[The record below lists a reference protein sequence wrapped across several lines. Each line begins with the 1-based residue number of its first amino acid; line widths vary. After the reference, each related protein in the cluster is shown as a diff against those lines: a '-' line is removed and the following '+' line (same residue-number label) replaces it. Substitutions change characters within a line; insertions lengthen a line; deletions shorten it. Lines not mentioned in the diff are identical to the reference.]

1 MINMLSEDL
10 ISRVG
15 LILLSVVLAIRC
27 GMLKVSLEESK
38 KKEVLLKQNIAQ
50 ERVRHDERIMKLQDY
65 VDELTRDGK
74 YKDKQIYELNMK
86 LEKILCNSSGRSIL
100 ETIRTQCETGKGDGR
115 QNQLTSEETN
125 VTPQYQP
132 HKFNRTGFYKN
143 E

>member
-1 MINMLSEDL
+1 MHHLRNQRMINMLSEDL

-86 LEKILCNSSGRSIL
+86 LEKHLCNSPHRSII
-100 ETIRTQCETGKGDGR
+100 ETIRTQCETEDEF
-115 QNQLTSEETN
+115 LS
-125 VTPQYQP
+125 
-132 HKFNRTGFYKN
+132 
-143 E
+143 